1 MEYMHDL
8 KEMLCEELEKVV
20 QQGELTPGSLDVVQK
35 LTHSLKSIETIMA
48 MEEEYSNEGGSYRG
62 MSRNSYRGSY
72 RGGSYGGGSY
82 RGGRSMSYARGGSYR
97 RGRSRDDEAMKM
109 VEKLERM
116 AEQTEDPASKQAIQQ
131 AIESLDM

>member
-1 MEYMHDL
+1 MEYLDEL

-20 QQGELTPGSLDVVQK
+20 QQGELTAGSLDMVQK

-48 MEEEYSNEGGSYRG
+48 MEGYSNDDYYANTSRKSYNRKGSYNG
-62 MSRNSYRGSY
+62 N
-72 RGGSYGGGSY
+72 
-82 RGGRSMSYARGGSYR
+82 YARGYARRGSYR